1 MRGTAVFLIVSFA
14 LLSLA
19 CTERQ
24 QIPSAFVGTWQS
36 DESLTLASLS
46 KSQDVS
52 QSDREMFSNDFFG
65 DRVMEFQIDRA
76 RSYFVGDKWEGVE
89 QDMSWHR
96 YDVVASGP
104 DFMTLRTPL
113 EVVTWRIEGE
123 HIYVE
128 LSKWDFREYWRRFE
142 ESE

>member
-14 LLSLA
+14 LLSSA

-36 DESLTLASLS
+36 DESLTLARMSE
-46 KSQDVS
+46 SQDIS
-52 QSDREMFSNDFFG
+52 QSDREMFLNDFFG

-76 RSYFVGDKWEGVE
+76 RSYFVGDEWVGVE

-104 DFMTLRTPL
+104 DFMTLRAPL
-113 EVVTWRIEGE
+113 ETATWRIDGE
-123 HIYVE
+123 LIYVE
-128 LSKWDFREYWRRFE
+128 IPKWNFREYWRRVD

>member
-1 MRGTAVFLIVSFA
+1 MRGTTLFLIVSFA
-14 LLSLA
+14 LLSSA
-19 CTERQ
+19 CAERQ

-36 DESLTLASLS
+36 DESLTLASMS
-46 KSQDVS
+46 NSQDVF

-76 RSYFVGDKWEGVE
+76 RSYFVGEEWEGVE

-104 DFMTLRTPL
+104 DFMTLRAPL
-113 EVVTWRIEGE
+113 EVATWRLEGE

-128 LSKWDFREYWRRFE
+128 LPKWKFREYWRRIDQ
-142 ESE
+142 SE

>member
-19 CTERQ
+19 CTVRQ

-36 DESLTLASLS
+36 DESLTLASMS
-46 KSQDVS
+46 KSQHAS

-65 DRVMEFQIDRA
+65 DRIMEFQIDRA
-76 RSYFVGDKWEGVE
+76 RSYFVGDEWDGVE

-113 EVVTWRIEGE
+113 EVVSWRIEGE
-123 HIYVE
+123 HIFVE
-128 LSKWDFREYWRRFE
+128 LSKWSFREYWRRVE